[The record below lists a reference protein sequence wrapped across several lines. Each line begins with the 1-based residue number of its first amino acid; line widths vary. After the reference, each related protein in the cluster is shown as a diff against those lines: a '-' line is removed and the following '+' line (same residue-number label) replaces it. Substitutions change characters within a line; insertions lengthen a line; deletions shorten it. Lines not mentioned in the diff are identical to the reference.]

1 MNPVTIP
8 PSSPSPPRPSSLYES
23 HLRLR
28 LRNLVNSLKCVML
41 IDNEGEHQ
49 FGMEALSSDTNL
61 YRILN
66 VRVSVISITFS
77 PKTLIGQKSLF

>member
-1 MNPVTIP
+1 
-8 PSSPSPPRPSSLYES
+8 
-23 HLRLR
+23 
-28 LRNLVNSLKCVML
+28 ML